1 MTRNNQ
7 NKEPGDKTHLRES
20 RISKT
25 VSRFK
30 QWLPSRDF
38 LHQHAALKR
47 LQPFLSHSFLW
58 HFSRHTV
65 PGAFALGL
73 IAAMIPGP
81 IQIVSAT
88 FLAIK
93 FRVHL
98 PTAIAATFI
107 SNPFTIVPIYW
118 VAYRFGAFLLQITP
132 HSLVEL
138 ERVAREDLWNLWG
151 ALGWP
156 FMVGMPLLTLSAAML
171 SYFLLQRLWIWQVGY
186 HWRHRHGA

>member
-1 MTRNNQ
+1 MPQNNQ
-7 NKEPGDKTHLRES
+7 NHELRKKTLRKQS
-20 RISKT
+20 YVSK
-25 VSRFK
+25 VCAAFK
-30 QWLPSRDF
+30 QWLPSREF
-38 LHQHAALKR
+38 LDQHAALKR
-47 LQPFLSHSFLW
+47 LQPVLSHPFLW

-65 PGAFALGL
+65 PGAFAVGL

-118 VAYRFGAFLLQITP
+118 AAYRFGAFLLQITP
-132 HSLVEL
+132 HSLKEL

-156 FMVGMPLLTLSAAML
+156 FMVGMPILTLSTAII
-171 SYFLLQRLWIWQVGY
+171 SYFLLQRLWIWRVAH
-186 HWRHRHGA
+186 HWRHRHSD